1 MPIHTRPGT
10 WEYCIIK
17 HGRRGMFPCRS
28 RKKRPP
34 RICRRGE
41 PVRQILIDRRTNARV
56 DDKSRRP
63 HFCVCR
69 RHLRENNRMHTAS
82 IGTARATLPAGSY
95 LQPAFSAAHL
105 RLVSP
110 TARDLARRPD
120 NSRIGAGSCS
130 LGLVARATSR
140 PSARRH
146 SFRLCHAG
154 CCEAAAVRSCRPP
167 RRRRR
172 ATRSRAPHPSA
183 QVPYR
188 PCRSTRS
195 RLPQRVRCSP

>member
-1 MPIHTRPGT
+1 MCGRGHLHTNNSSAENQGLRGLRPLLNSAAMRNDIFTATYSLGSIPP
-10 WEYCIIK
+10 ES
-17 HGRRGMFPCRS
+17 PCRT
-28 RKKRPP
+28 RKTRPP

-41 PVRQILIDRRTNARV
+41 PVRQILIDWRTNARV

-110 TARDLARRPD
+110 TAREKHL
-120 NSRIGAGSCS
+120 IEY
-130 LGLVARATSR
+130 
-140 PSARRH
+140 
-146 SFRLCHAG
+146 RL
-154 CCEAAAVRSCRPP
+154 E
-167 RRRRR
+167 
-172 ATRSRAPHPSA
+172 
-183 QVPYR
+183 
-188 PCRSTRS
+188 
-195 RLPQRVRCSP
+195 